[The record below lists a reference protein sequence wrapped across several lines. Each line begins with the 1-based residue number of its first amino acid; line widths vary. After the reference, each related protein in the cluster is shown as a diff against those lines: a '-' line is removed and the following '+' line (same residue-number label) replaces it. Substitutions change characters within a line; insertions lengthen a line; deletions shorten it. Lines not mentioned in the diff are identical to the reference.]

1 MIFLKSGIR
10 WSQPYRSPTL
20 STDTPCP
27 EAERLVTTANVTP
40 KTTNSNSL
48 LPNTASNDIQQ
59 HVNSANSG
67 DVDIRNLTV
76 TLIWTVVLQRSWYQ
90 MPGCSLQCNM
100 NKNTHGYMTV
110 WYTKGIYV
118 SFVNCVV
125 VILPHHK
132 NLLLLALTLVQY
144 DCYSITGPPN

>member
-1 MIFLKSGIR
+1 MNETSACA
-10 WSQPYRSPTL
+10 
-20 STDTPCP
+20 PCP

-40 KTTNSNSL
+40 NSL
-48 LPNTASNDIQQ
+48 SPNTASNDIHQ

-76 TLIWTVVLQRSWYQ
+76 TLIRTVVLQRSWYQ
-90 MPGCSLQCNM
+90 MPGCSVQCKM

-118 SFVNCVV
+118 SFVNCFV

-132 NLLLLALTLVQY
+132 NVLLLALTLVQY

>member
-1 MIFLKSGIR
+1 MEGINDELVIESLQKGTIKLSPFGIR
-10 WSQPYRSPTL
+10 WSQSYRSPTL
-20 STDTPCP
+20 STDTACP

-40 KTTNSNSL
+40 KTTNSNSV

-76 TLIWTVVLQRSWYQ
+76 TLIRTDVLQRSWYQ
-90 MPGCSLQCNM
+90 MPGCSVQCKM

-110 WYTKGIYV
+110 WYTKGI
-118 SFVNCVV
+118 FVNF
-125 VILPHHK
+125 
-132 NLLLLALTLVQY
+132 AL
-144 DCYSITGPPN
+144 N